1 MIVKK
6 LSIIIILIFGV
17 SKIHAN
23 CTTGV
28 APQTPIVDSISVDL
42 AGNVTICW
50 QPIADPDLVM
60 YYINYENPLNPGE
73 SITLDS
79 VLAGTNCYVIP
90 TGFNNS
96 DIESVEFGVYARDAC
111 LLLSPPG
118 DNYTNTIYLS
128 NTFDLC
134 VPSITLN
141 WNSYDDFTSGTN
153 VLYKVY
159 VSENAGPF
167 ILIGTSL
174 TTIFTFLSINQGSIY
189 NFFVM
194 AVENGGVGPF
204 TSSSNDIT
212 LNTNTFYINPT
223 FNYLYAAT
231 VVDSEQINLQFYV
244 DTAADITSYRIKRA
258 VSVSGP
264 YTTVGSVSAYPNMNP
279 LVQFVDES
287 DVDAN
292 STYYFYQVEAINSC
306 GTVKFTSNI
315 GRTIWLKVKSDG
327 IIGTNTL
334 TITQYD
340 GWLGN
345 VQKYEIYRAVAG
357 IWESSAIA
365 TIASF
370 SDSTI
375 FIDDISQVLEGNGE
389 FCYKIIATENPV
401 PHVGSLPQAT
411 SISNESCAMHEPL
424 IYVPNAFAPM
434 GIYNVAFKPI
444 LTYPDPTSYLLQIYN
459 KWGQKIF
466 ETKDLN
472 EAWNGRVNNSGKM
485 CQVDSYVY
493 VILFQSASGEE
504 FSKRGVVTLI
514 N

>member
-1 MIVKK
+1 MKK
-6 LSIIIILIFGV
+6 LSIIILLIFGFN
-17 SKIHAN
+17 KIHAN
-23 CTTGV
+23 CTTGI
-28 APQTPIVDSISVDL
+28 APQTPIVDSITVDL

-50 QPIADPDLVM
+50 QPVVDPDLVM

-73 SITLDS
+73 SITIDS

-90 TGFNNS
+90 AGSNNS
-96 DIESVEFGVYARDAC
+96 DIESVEFGVYAKDAC
-111 LLLSPPG
+111 SLLSPPG

-128 NTFDLC
+128 NTIDKC
-134 VPSITLN
+134 TPSITLN
-141 WNSYDDFTSGTN
+141 WNTYDDFTSGTN

-159 VSENAGPF
+159 VSENAGAYAVV
-167 ILIGTSL
+167 GTSL
-174 TTIFTFLSINQGSIY
+174 TTNYTFTGINQGSIY
-189 NFFVM
+189 NFYVM
-194 AVENGGVGPF
+194 VVENGGVGPF

-212 LNTNTFYINPT
+212 VNTITFFKDPV

-231 VVDSEQINLQFYV
+231 VVDAQQINLQFYV
-244 DTAADITSYRIKRA
+244 DTAADITSYTIKRA
-258 VSVSGP
+258 VSASGP
-264 YTTVGSVSAYPNMNP
+264 YTVVGSVSDYFNMNP
-279 LVQFVDES
+279 LVQFVDEN
-287 DVDAN
+287 DVDADN
-292 STYYFYQVEAINSC
+292 TYYFYQVEAINSC
-306 GTVKFTSNI
+306 GNVKFTSNI
-315 GRTIWLKVKSDG
+315 GRTIWLDVKSDG
-327 IIGTNTL
+327 IMGTNTL

-345 VQKYEIYRAVAG
+345 VQNYEIHRAIAG
-357 IWESSAIA
+357 TWGASAIA
-365 TIASF
+365 TISSF

-375 FIDDISQVLEGNGE
+375 FIDNISDVLEGDGE

-401 PHVGSLPQAT
+401 PHIGSLPQAT
-411 SISNESCAMHEPL
+411 SISNESCAMHQPL

-434 GIYNVAFKPI
+434 GNNNMEFKPI
-444 LTYPDPTSYLLQIYN
+444 LTYPDPASYLLQIYN

-466 ETKDLN
+466 ETKELA

-504 FSKRGVVTLI
+504 FSKRGVVTLL